1 MKKLTLL
8 AAMAVCGMGAAN
20 AQLVDPSLSKTNGDI
35 YDVVKLDVASVE
47 SLKEAGKTVNEWYM
61 GTDARPMDVWAA
73 GETLEGGSGA
83 GLGVD
88 GQGEGFISFVV
99 VAPDSWAGGGVRYAE
114 GEGEVNTAH
123 FSDNTR
129 FHLAIKSNNAPN
141 VMQINVLDG
150 FNNDETSEKGLYKKA
165 ALTLGDA
172 PFEAGSAIVG
182 KIDPDGDW
190 KAIDLSFSEIKKL
203 YPAFEYA
210 KGSFYGYIFSFNI
223 GNEPGKEF
231 DIDAVYFYSPKAE
244 DGAVESVKADNVD
257 ILVSSR
263 TINAT
268 VAGFELY
275 NIAGQLVKS
284 TKSTVMGVEDLNAGL
299 YVVKAGNTVKK
310 VVIR

>member
-20 AQLVDPSLSKTNGDI
+20 AQYVGEPGIAATSGDV
-35 YDVVKLDVASVE
+35 YDVIQLDVATVE
-47 SLKEAGKTVNEWYM
+47 SLQSAGKTVNNYSIDEITRHLY
-61 GTDARPMDVWAA
+61 VWENTFIANENPV
-73 GETLEGGSGA
+73 GP
-83 GLGVD
+83 GVD
-88 GQGEGFISFVV
+88 GHQDSYTSLAVSNIGWSGFGVAFDAVGGEQNMATS
-99 VAPDSWAGGGVRYAE
+99 
-114 GEGEVNTAH
+114 H
-123 FSDNTR
+123 FSDDTH
-129 FHLAIKSNNAPN
+129 FHIAFKSSNEPASIA
-141 VMQINVLDG
+141 VIVLDG
-150 FNNDETSEKGLYKKA
+150 S
-165 ALTLGDA
+165 
-172 PFEAGSAIVG
+172 EAGFSPAKLSVG
-182 KIDPDGDW
+182 STAFVDNGATFPLVGDFNEEGDW
-190 KAIDLSFSEIKKL
+190 VALDITFSELKKL
-203 YPAFEYA
+203 FP
-210 KGSFYGYIFSFNI
+210 SFNYVKTGFS
-223 GNEPGKEF
+223 GNVYSILAGGVEGKSI
-231 DIDAVYFYSPKAE
+231 DIDAVYFYGPKAE